1 MMITLLKQIT
11 YQLLELVKLEVSW
24 SGVKQKIGVQKAML
38 TKKVRDICGQQC
50 YVL

>member
-24 SGVKQKIGVQKAML
+24 IGVKQELVYKAML
-38 TKKVRDICGQQC
+38 VKKVKDIYGQRC
-50 YVL
+50 YVS